1 MDVIRNRTLALRAA
15 ACLGAVVMLAT
26 SGCVLVGAPHSSGKG
41 GGGGDVTLCHKG
53 KKTMT
58 LPRDAAGAHMD
69 HGDRM
74 GPC

>member
-1 MDVIRNRTLALRAA
+1 MKLIRIFAVTLAL
-15 ACLGAVVMLAT
+15 AVSA
-26 SGCVLVGAPHSSGKG
+26 CVLIPVPVSSGG
-41 GGGGDVTLCHKG
+41 GKSGGGDVTLCHKG

-58 LPRDAAGAHMD
+58 LPREAASAHMD

>member
-1 MDVIRNRTLALRAA
+1 MTRTRIPALKECIAVALAL
-15 ACLGAVVMLAT
+15 AVG
-26 SGCVLVGAPHSSGKG
+26 GCILIPQSSGGGK

-58 LPRDAAGAHMD
+58 LPREAAEGHMN

-74 GPC
+74 GSC